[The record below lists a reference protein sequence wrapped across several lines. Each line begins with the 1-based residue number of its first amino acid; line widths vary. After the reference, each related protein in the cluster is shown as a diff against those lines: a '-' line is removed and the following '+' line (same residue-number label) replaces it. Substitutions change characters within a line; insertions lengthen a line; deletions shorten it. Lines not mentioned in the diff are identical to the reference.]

1 MTRPI
6 RHACAILLIALLACT
21 AFAQNDTHNGDQ
33 NDGASGGG
41 SDETPPAAS
50 GPLNL
55 TTPQACVENF
65 LLAARS
71 GDYNRAAESLNFRLL
86 DPSRHGGPG
95 EVARRFFFVLNQEL
109 WIDWDTL
116 PDRPDGAADPGSAS
130 GNAEAGLARRNV
142 SVGSISLS
150 GRAVPVRVQR
160 TDRGGSNGNKQR
172 GGGSGDL
179 AAARWQFS
187 ANTVANIPAL
197 YEAHG
202 PSWLQSHMPEWAK
215 RRILLR
221 VELWKWISLTVLVLG
236 APFGAYLLTS
246 LVKKGVRRVEPL
258 PHELLDR
265 YNWPLTMSIA
275 AFAVW
280 LGMKTWLNLPS
291 AVSGLLEPAAFVA
304 CIAAVTWLV
313 MKIVGDIIDR
323 LGAQATERFHEDGS
337 DGERRLLTQLTV
349 ARHASA
355 LVVAVVGIGVVLV
368 QLDLARVFG
377 VTLLSSAGVAAVI
390 FGIAGHAVLGN
401 LIAGLQIA
409 LTQPFKIGD
418 TVYVEDNWGTIERVA
433 YTYVV
438 VNTWDE
444 RRLVFPIRYFT
455 SNWFENWSLEDT
467 YLVKPIYL
475 HVDYAAPVDKI
486 REKFIELC
494 EADDLHDDEKQEPE
508 VLVTETR
515 DETIVVRLTCGAAT
529 VSDAW
534 TLHCR
539 VREQLIAWLGELDG
553 GRYLPRRRLDL
564 VGEKNNAQTKG
575 KHRDTKND
583 QSNNDNEQ
591 DDQPG

>member
-6 RHACAILLIALLACT
+6 RHACAFLLTALLACA
-21 AFAQNDTHNGDQ
+21 AFAQTGSQTGSQNGSQNGDQ
-33 NDGASGGG
+33 NGGASGGG
-41 SDETPPAAS
+41 SDETPPSAS

-86 DPSRHGGPG
+86 DPSAHGGPG

-142 SVGSISLS
+142 SVGSISLD

-160 TDRGGSNGNKQR
+160 TDRGSDDGGETR
-172 GGGSGDL
+172 GGGGEEL
-179 AAARWQFS
+179 AVARWQFS

-197 YEAHG
+197 YGRHG
-202 PSWLQSHMPEWAK
+202 PSWLQSHMPDWAK
-215 RRILLR
+215 RRVLLR
-221 VELWKWISLTVLVLG
+221 VELWKWSSLAVLVLG

-246 LVKKGVRRVEPL
+246 LVKKGVRRIEPL
-258 PHELLDR
+258 PHELLAR
-265 YNWPLTMSIA
+265 YDWPLTVSIA

-280 LGMKTWLNLPS
+280 LGMKAWLNLPS

-323 LGAQATERFHEDGS
+323 VGSRASERFHEDGS
-337 DGERRLLTQLTV
+337 DGERLLLTQLTV

-355 LVVAVVGIGVVLV
+355 LVVAVIGVGVVLV

-409 LTQPFKIGD
+409 VTQPFKIGD

-455 SNWFENWSLEDT
+455 SNWFENWSLDDT
-467 YLVKPIYL
+467 YLIKPIYL
-475 HVDYAAPVDKI
+475 HVDYAAPVDRI
-486 REKFIELC
+486 REKFTELC
-494 EADDLHDDEKQEPE
+494 EADDLHDDEKHEPE
-508 VLVTETR
+508 VLVTDSR

-539 VREQLIAWLGELDG
+539 VRERLIAWLGELDG

-564 VGEKNNAQTKG
+564 EREPSARAGRSRGDEAP
-575 KHRDTKND
+575 D
-583 QSNNDNEQ
+583 EA
-591 DDQPG
+591 